1 MAGLS
6 IPGVTDTYNT
16 NDTVEKL
23 MQIER
28 IPLTREQNQ
37 LDEYKS
43 QQTAWRE
50 VNTQLTSLRD
60 STKTLYS
67 YENPFNNK
75 ITTSTDEA
83 AITATANRSA
93 DIQSFK
99 VDVIQPATADRFL
112 SEELPSD
119 YKVPAG
125 VYTYKVGEKQLT
137 VNWKGGSLKD
147 FSNAINKRSNGIVK
161 SMLVGA
167 SAGKKTLLIESLSTG
182 KENKLVFE
190 GAAKDL
196 ALETGMIS
204 TVKSSTSTFG
214 NTSADLRQLSY
225 KE

>member
-1 MAGLS
+1 MAGIS

-43 QQTAWRE
+43 QQAAWRE

-83 AITATANRSA
+83 AITATANRGA

-99 VDVIQPATADRFL
+99 IDVIQPATADRFL
-112 SEELPSD
+112 SDELDSD

-147 FSNAINKRSNGIVK
+147 FSAAINKRSNGIVK

-167 SAGKKTLLIESLSTG
+167 SAGKKTLLIESLVTG

-190 GAAKDL
+190 GAAKEF
-196 ALETGMIS
+196 AI
-204 TVKSSTSTFG
+204 
-214 NTSADLRQLSY
+214 
-225 KE
+225 